1 MNTLKIC
8 AMALILVRLT
18 VPFQAQASEGFYA
31 GASIGS
37 ANLDD
42 NFDGFEID
50 DDTTAYRIV
59 GGWRVNRYFA
69 LEAGYQN
76 FGDFEQNFSING
88 ESHKVKLSADGYTLG
103 VQGSY
108 PLANRVSVFARA
120 GWFFWD
126 GEAEINNAS
135 QASPEDSNPYLGL
148 GLSYDFS
155 EGFSINTDWS
165 RYELESTE
173 SDVFSVGFQ
182 FRFGK

>member
-18 VPFQAQASEGFYA
+18 VPFHAEAGEGFYA

-42 NFDGFEID
+42 DFDGFEID

-59 GGWRVNRYFA
+59 GGWWVNRYLA

-76 FGDFEQNFSING
+76 FGDFEQDFI
-88 ESHKVKLSADGYTLG
+88 ELSADGYTLG

-108 PLANRVSVFARA
+108 PLANRVNVFARA

-126 GEAEINNAS
+126 GEAEINNVS

-148 GLSYDFS
+148 GLSYDISNSFS
-155 EGFSINTDWS
+155 VNGDWS

>member
-8 AMALILVRLT
+8 AMVLILVRLT
-18 VPFQAQASEGFYA
+18 VPFQAVASEGFYA

-59 GGWRVNRYFA
+59 G
-69 LEAGYQN
+69 
-76 FGDFEQNFSING
+76 
-88 ESHKVKLSADGYTLG
+88 
-103 VQGSY
+103 
-108 PLANRVSVFARA
+108 